1 MTLGQKAQIGFV
13 AAVMATATLGP
24 LLQGKWWVAL
34 GFACWNASLLMMGP
48 LSTHMRLLGL
58 SPREIY
64 QDTRAGNG
72 LRPTLASRFFFY
84 AGLALLLS
92 GWFHK

>member
-1 MTLGQKAQIGFV
+1 
-13 AAVMATATLGP
+13 
-24 LLQGKWWVAL
+24 
-34 GFACWNASLLMMGP
+34 
-48 LSTHMRLLGL
+48 MRLLGL

-64 QDTRAGNG
+64 QDTRAGKG